1 MNDYALASLEL
12 VTMEASVK
20 ISSSN
25 EVELKASMK
34 DIALC
39 DMQKERQDI
48 ITGWVVC
55 AVYVCALAPCPL
67 Y

>member
-1 MNDYALASLEL
+1 MDDYALAALEL
-12 VTMEASVK
+12 VTMEASVQ

-39 DMQKERQDI
+39 DMQKEKQDR
-48 ITGWVVC
+48 ITG
-55 AVYVCALAPCPL
+55 
-67 Y
+67 